1 MRRIIYGFGI
11 LLIMLTALSACS
23 KDNDSA
29 LELSGTHWIKTTD
42 NSRYFTFTNK
52 TEYVYVEGSDSAS
65 GTYTFDGTNGVFQT
79 KDEGNI
85 DFKVN
90 GNILSVNQN
99 DDSSDFESIY
109 EKQ

>member
-1 MRRIIYGFGI
+1 MRSIIYSSCI
-11 LLIMLTALSACS
+11 LLLVLTVLSACS

-29 LELSGTHWIKTTD
+29 VELSGTHWKKTTD
-42 NSRYFTFTNK
+42 NSRYFTISNK
-52 TEYVYVEGSDSAS
+52 TKYVYVEGNDSAS

-79 KDEGNI
+79 KDEGSI

-99 DDSSDFESIY
+99 DDSPDFESIY